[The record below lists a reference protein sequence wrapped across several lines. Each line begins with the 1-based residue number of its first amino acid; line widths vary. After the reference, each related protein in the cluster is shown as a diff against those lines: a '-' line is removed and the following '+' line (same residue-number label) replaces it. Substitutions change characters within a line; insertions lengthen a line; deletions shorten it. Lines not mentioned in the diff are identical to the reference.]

1 MGTAKYSTF
10 AEWKL
15 LANIA
20 TRERVEQSAALM
32 MRIGGAGLG
41 YIIIA
46 LAARATTTQGF
57 SDFVLLMS
65 SAALFGT
72 VATIGQES
80 ILLRDLPLVTASSS
94 RAVYPLVW
102 RSIRIAGGGLLLFAL
117 IGVFYGFHSLRSP
130 DAEILALLASLVI
143 MSGLN
148 ELNFAVQRGCGHIL
162 PAVFVKEVA
171 WKLILATGLAIV
183 VLCKTHTNVTVLGWL
198 FLLALVVPIAISSAL
213 LVGRWRRHAPE
224 TGAGTLRELPKPSGM
239 AFFALNFISQAGT
252 QVDILV
258 LGFMTTTVSSLELG
272 AYYAAQRT
280 VQVLYL
286 LPYGAAISNA
296 PRIPLA
302 FSEHNPR
309 EIARLSRQISRT
321 ISSAVVLSA
330 LVLFFFR
337 TPIMSLFRPEFA
349 QFAILLP
356 ALALGPLA
364 SAIGGLHSLVAPM
377 CGLEREYSRARMIIF
392 LMGTAAK
399 IGLASQGWLLELALF
414 NAFEAVVI
422 AAVGVIMARRLI
434 GVWII

>member
-1 MGTAKYSTF
+1 MSTAKYSIF

-15 LANIA
+15 LANLA
-20 TRERVEQSAALM
+20 TRERVEQLAALM
-32 MRIGGAGLG
+32 MRICGAALG

-80 ILLRDLPLVTASSS
+80 ILLRDLPLVTASGSHAF
-94 RAVYPLVW
+94 RPLVW
-102 RSIRIAGGGLLLFAL
+102 RSIRIAGGGLLFFAL
-117 IGVFYGFHSLRSP
+117 IGVFYGYHSFRSP
-130 DAEILALLASLVI
+130 DAEMLALLASLVI
-143 MSGLN
+143 MSGWN
-148 ELNFAVQRGCGHIL
+148 ELNFAVQRGCGHTL
-162 PAVFVKEVA
+162 PAVFVKEIA
-171 WKLILATGLAIV
+171 WKLILAAGLAIV
-183 VLCKTHTNVTVLGWL
+183 VLFKTHTNVTVLGWL
-198 FLLALVVPIAISSAL
+198 FLVALVVPIAISSAF
-213 LVGRWRRHAPE
+213 LVRHWRHAPQ
-224 TGAGTLRELPKPSGM
+224 TGAGTLPELPKPSGW

-280 VQVLYL
+280 VQILYL
-286 LPYGAAISNA
+286 LPYGAAITNA

-321 ISSAVVLSA
+321 VSSAVVLAA

-337 TPIMSLFRPEFA
+337 TQIMSLFRPEFA
-349 QFAILLP
+349 EFAILLP

-377 CGLEREYSRARMIIF
+377 CGLEREYARARMIIF
-392 LMGTAAK
+392 AIGTVVK

-414 NAFEAVVI
+414 NAFEAIVI
-422 AAVGVIMARRLI
+422 AAVGVLMARRLT